1 MPKFAHEGNIPE
13 GSPLHY
19 IKRKGDSSDPYLSI
33 TETIIVQNG
42 RAPLKE
48 VPDRVNKVVVSDMDN
63 APWNEVKTK
72 NEIKNP
78 TDYSVDYRDGVVYFH
93 ESAHGKRLKFKFMG
107 TGVFLIPMS
116 RIWTEYEGGKPTDT
130 LKTLVDETY
139 EMLDKGNKKITETEK
154 ARQESIKTTND
165 ANAKITDIENRT
177 KASEKKMNDKITEV
191 DTKTTAVI
199 IKSDTFVNTKKA
211 EYEKYVATKQ
221 AEYEKYKTDKN
232 AEIDTKF
239 NNKATEV
246 DNKTNAKIN
255 EVNTTLTKKVGEFD
269 AKVKEVDTKVN
280 AKVLEA
286 TNKIA
291 ETEKVRVNAVTAT
304 NNANTATKNA
314 NDQATYAKQQGDY
327 AKAQGDYAKGQG
339 ENAKTQADYAKGQ
352 GDYAKKQGENA
363 LGIQKE
369 YLAKEGFN
377 IVVSA
382 TEPKTDNLNTF
393 WFHEG

>member
-1 MPKFAHEGNIPE
+1 MEFAHQGNIPE

-19 IKRKGDSSDPYLSI
+19 IKRKGDTNDPYLDI
-33 TETIIVQNG
+33 TEMIVVQNG

-48 VPDRVNKVVVSDMDN
+48 VPDKINRVVVSELNGAM
-63 APWNEVKTK
+63 WNEVKTRE
-72 NEIKNP
+72 EIKKA
-78 TDYSVDYRDGVVYFH
+78 TDYSVDYRDGVTYFH
-93 ESAHGKRLKFKFMG
+93 ESAHGKRLQFKFMG

-139 EMLDKGNKKITETEK
+139 SMLDKGNKKIAETES
-154 ARQESIKTTND
+154 ARQESIKTTNN
-165 ANAKITDIENRT
+165 ANAKITDIEKRT
-177 KASEKKMNDKITEV
+177 QASEKKMNDKITEV

-199 IKSDTFVNTKKA
+199 TKSDTFVN
-211 EYEKYVATKQ
+211 TKQ

-291 ETEKVRVNAVTAT
+291 ETEKVRVDAVTAT

-327 AKAQGDYAKGQG
+327 AKAQGDYAKAQG
-339 ENAKTQADYAKGQ
+339 ANAKVQADYAKGQ
-352 GDYAKKQGENA
+352 GDYAKTQGENA

-393 WFHEG
+393 WFHED

>member
-1 MPKFAHEGNIPE
+1 MEFAHQGNIPE

-19 IKRKGDSSDPYLSI
+19 IKRKGDANDPYLDI
-33 TETIIVQNG
+33 TEMIVVQNG

-48 VPDRVNKVVVSDMDN
+48 VPDKINRVVVSELNGTM
-63 APWNEVKTK
+63 WNEVKTRE
-72 NEIKNP
+72 EIKKA
-78 TDYSVDYRDGVVYFH
+78 TDYSVDYRDGVTYFH
-93 ESAHGKRLKFKFMG
+93 ESAHGKRLQFKFMG
-107 TGVFLIPMS
+107 TGVFLMPMS

-139 EMLDKGNKKITETEK
+139 DMLDKGNKKIVETEK
-154 ARQESIKTTND
+154 ARQESIKTTNN

-191 DTKTTAVI
+191 DTKTNAVI
-199 IKSDTFVNTKKA
+199 TKTDTFVNTNKA
-211 EYEKYVATKQ
+211 EYEKFITVKKN
-221 AEYEKYKTDKN
+221 EYD
-232 AEIDTKF
+232 
-239 NNKATEV
+239 
-246 DNKTNAKIN
+246 AKI
-255 EVNTTLTKKVGEFD
+255 
-269 AKVKEVDTKVN
+269 N

-291 ETEKVRVNAVTAT
+291 ETEKARVNTVNAT
-304 NNANTATKNA
+304 NSANTATKNA

-327 AKAQGDYAKGQG
+327 AKAQGDYAKTQG
-339 ENAKTQADYAKGQ
+339 ANAKTQADYAKGQ
-352 GDYAKKQGENA
+352 GDYAKLQGQNA
-363 LGIQKE
+363 LEIQKQ

-377 IVVSA
+377 IVVST